1 MMRIRPCLLLLAL
14 YAIPCAAQNV
24 LTYHNDNART
34 GQNLNETVLNPGNVT
49 MNTFG
54 KLFILPADGKVDA
67 EPLYV
72 SNLTVNSTTRNV
84 VFVASEH
91 DSVYAY
97 DADTGALLWQVTMLQ
112 AGETP
117 SDNRSCSQVTPEIG
131 VTATPVIDLS
141 GGPHGTIYVVAMSKD
156 SSGGYHQRLHALD
169 ITTGAE
175 EFGGPVEI
183 QATYSGTGAE
193 GNGTTLTFDPKQHK
207 ERASLLLLNGFVYT
221 AWSSHCDIN
230 PYTAWIIG
238 YNKSN
243 LLLQPQVLNITP
255 NGSEGSV
262 WQSGA
267 GMAADSGNIYFLTAN
282 GTADT
287 TLDAQGFPINGNYG
301 NAFMKLSISGTLAVA
316 DYFNM
321 FNTVAESNADED
333 LGSGGALVLPD
344 MIDSGG
350 VIRHLAVGAGKD
362 RNIYLVNRDNMGKF
376 NSSTNNIYQQLTT
389 ALSGGEY
396 GMPAYFNNAI
406 YYGSDGDHLK
416 MFPFINARLQSNPSS
431 TSSVTF
437 PYPGATPS
445 ISANGTAN
453 GIVWVTANSNPAVLR
468 AYDAANLVTELY
480 NSNQAANG
488 RDNFGN
494 GNKFITPMIA
504 NGKVFVGTTTGVGVF
519 GLLPSAQLAP
529 ASVDF
534 GSQVVGTTSVSQ
546 PITLTN
552 LGSTTL
558 TISAI
563 TTSGDFSKT
572 DNCGSALAGNA
583 SCTINVA
590 FTPTAS
596 GTRNGSLTVT
606 DSAGNS
612 PQTASLTGTGSGP
625 AASLQPSSLSFGGQ
639 PINTT
644 SSPKSVT
651 LSNTGTASLSISGIT
666 TSSKFAVT
674 SGTNACGSNLA
685 AGSNCLIYV
694 TFTPTATGTQSGTLS
709 ITDNASGS
717 PQSVPLSGTGTDFS
731 VSASPS
737 SRTVRSIDSTTFN
750 VTVGAVS
757 GFTGTVGLS
766 CSGVPANA
774 TCSFSPASV
783 VLNGAG
789 QTSTLT
795 VKTGFG
801 GPTPKGAYSLTL
813 TGTSGTL
820 SHSTSVSLKVPK

>member
-1 MMRIRPCLLLLAL
+1 M
-14 YAIPCAAQNV
+14 
-24 LTYHNDNART
+24 
-34 GQNLNETVLNPGNVT
+34 
-49 MNTFG
+49 
-54 KLFILPADGKVDA
+54 DA

-488 RDNFGN
+488 RDNFEN

-674 SGTNACGSNLA
+674 SGTNACDSNLA

>member
-34 GQNLNETVLNPGNVT
+34 GQNLNETVLNPGNVNV
-49 MNTFG
+49 NTFG

-97 DADTGALLWQVTMLQ
+97 DADRGALLWQVTMLQ

-563 TTSGDFSKT
+563 TTSGDFSNT

>member
-1 MMRIRPCLLLLAL
+1 MRIRLCLPLLLAL
-14 YAIPCAAQNV
+14 YTIPCAAQNV

-72 SNLTVNSTTRNV
+72 GNLTVNSTTRNV

-117 SDNRSCSQVTPEIG
+117 SDDRSCSQVTPEIG

-141 GGPHGTIYVVAMSKD
+141 SGPHGTIYAVAMSKEV
-156 SSGGYHQRLHALD
+156 SSGAYHQRLHALD
-169 ITTGAE
+169 ITTGTE

-183 QATYSGTGAE
+183 QATYSGAGAE

-207 ERASLLLLNGFVYT
+207 ERASLLLLNNIVYT

-238 YNKSN
+238 YDKST
-243 LLLQPQVLNITP
+243 LLQTRLLNITP

-287 TLDAQGFPINGNYG
+287 TLNAQGFPINGNYG
-301 NAFMKLSISGTLAVA
+301 NAFMKLSTSGTLAVA

-321 FNTVAESNADED
+321 FNTVSESNADQD

-344 MIDSGG
+344 MTDSSNMTW
-350 VIRHLAVGAGKD
+350 HLAVGAGKD

-389 ALSGGEY
+389 ALAGGEY

-406 YYGSDGDHLK
+406 YYGSVGDHLK

-437 PYPGATPS
+437 AYPGATPS

-453 GIVWVTANSNPAVLR
+453 GIVWVTSNTNPAVLR
-468 AYDAANLVTELY
+468 AYDAANLATELY

-552 LGSTTL
+552 LASTSI

-606 DSAGNS
+606 DSASNS
-612 PQTASLTGTGSGP
+612 PQTASLSGTGSGP
-625 AASLQPSSLSFGGQ
+625 AVSLQPSSLSFGGQ

-651 LSNTGTASLSISGIT
+651 LSNTGTATLTISSIAT
-666 TSSKFAVT
+666 TNVKFAVT

-709 ITDNASGS
+709 IADNASGS

-766 CSGVPANA
+766 CSGVPASV
-774 TCSFSPASV
+774 TCTFSPALV
-783 VLNGAG
+783 VLTGSS

-795 VKTGFG
+795 VNTGG
-801 GPTPKGAYSLTL
+801 APKGAYSLTL

>member
-34 GQNLNETVLNPGNVT
+34 GQNLNETVLNPGNVNV
-49 MNTFG
+49 NTFG

-504 NGKVFVGTTTGVGVF
+504 NGKVFVGTTTGVGGF
-519 GLLPSAQLAP
+519 GL
-529 ASVDF
+529 F
-534 GSQVVGTTSVSQ
+534 
-546 PITLTN
+546 
-552 LGSTTL
+552 
-558 TISAI
+558 
-563 TTSGDFSKT
+563 
-572 DNCGSALAGNA
+572 
-583 SCTINVA
+583 
-590 FTPTAS
+590 
-596 GTRNGSLTVT
+596 
-606 DSAGNS
+606 
-612 PQTASLTGTGSGP
+612 GTGSGS
-625 AASLQPSSLSFGGQ
+625 AVSLQPTSLSFGGQ
-639 PINTT
+639 PLNTT
-644 SSPKSVT
+644 SPPKYLT
-651 LSNTGTASLSISGIT
+651 LTNTGTASLSISSIAT
-666 TSSKFAVT
+666 TPKFA
-674 SGTNACGSNLA
+674 
-685 AGSNCLIYV
+685 
-694 TFTPTATGTQSGTLS
+694 
-709 ITDNASGS
+709 
-717 PQSVPLSGTGTDFS
+717 
-731 VSASPS
+731 
-737 SRTVRSIDSTTFN
+737 
-750 VTVGAVS
+750 
-757 GFTGTVGLS
+757 
-766 CSGVPANA
+766 
-774 TCSFSPASV
+774 
-783 VLNGAG
+783 
-789 QTSTLT
+789 
-795 VKTGFG
+795 
-801 GPTPKGAYSLTL
+801 
-813 TGTSGTL
+813 
-820 SHSTSVSLKVPK
+820 

>member
-24 LTYHNDNART
+24 LTYHNENART
-34 GQNLNETVLNPGNVT
+34 GQNLNETVLNPGNVNV
-49 MNTFG
+49 NTFG

-737 SRTVRSIDSTTFN
+737 SRTVRSTDSTTFY

-766 CSGVPANA
+766 CPGVPDSV
-774 TCSFSPASV
+774 TCTFSPALV
-783 VLNGAG
+783 VLTGSS

-795 VKTGFG
+795 VNTGG
-801 GPTPKGAYSLTL
+801 APKGAYSLTL

>member
-1 MMRIRPCLLLLAL
+1 
-14 YAIPCAAQNV
+14 
-24 LTYHNDNART
+24 
-34 GQNLNETVLNPGNVT
+34 
-49 MNTFG
+49 
-54 KLFILPADGKVDA
+54 
-67 EPLYV
+67 
-72 SNLTVNSTTRNV
+72 
-84 VFVASEH
+84 
-91 DSVYAY
+91 
-97 DADTGALLWQVTMLQ
+97 
-112 AGETP
+112 
-117 SDNRSCSQVTPEIG
+117 
-131 VTATPVIDLS
+131 
-141 GGPHGTIYVVAMSKD
+141 
-156 SSGGYHQRLHALD
+156 
-169 ITTGAE
+169 
-175 EFGGPVEI
+175 
-183 QATYSGTGAE
+183 
-193 GNGTTLTFDPKQHK
+193 
-207 ERASLLLLNGFVYT
+207 
-221 AWSSHCDIN
+221 
-230 PYTAWIIG
+230 
-238 YNKSN
+238 
-243 LLLQPQVLNITP
+243 
-255 NGSEGSV
+255 
-262 WQSGA
+262 
-267 GMAADSGNIYFLTAN
+267 
-282 GTADT
+282 
-287 TLDAQGFPINGNYG
+287 
-301 NAFMKLSISGTLAVA
+301 
-316 DYFNM
+316 
-321 FNTVAESNADED
+321 
-333 LGSGGALVLPD
+333 
-344 MIDSGG
+344 
-350 VIRHLAVGAGKD
+350 
-362 RNIYLVNRDNMGKF
+362 
-376 NSSTNNIYQQLTT
+376 
-389 ALSGGEY
+389 
-396 GMPAYFNNAI
+396 
-406 YYGSDGDHLK
+406 
-416 MFPFINARLQSNPSS
+416 
-431 TSSVTF
+431 
-437 PYPGATPS
+437 
-445 ISANGTAN
+445 
-453 GIVWVTANSNPAVLR
+453 
-468 AYDAANLVTELY
+468 
-480 NSNQAANG
+480 
-488 RDNFGN
+488 
-494 GNKFITPMIA
+494 MIA

-534 GSQVVGTTSVSQ
+534 SSQVVGTTSVSQ

-552 LGSTTL
+552 LASTSI

-606 DSAGNS
+606 DSASNS

-651 LSNTGTASLSISGIT
+651 LNNTGTESLTISSIAT
-666 TSSKFAVT
+666 TNVTFAVT

-709 ITDNASGS
+709 IADNASGS

-766 CSGVPANA
+766 CSGVPASV
-774 TCSFSPASV
+774 TCTFSPASV
-783 VLNGAG
+783 VLTGSG

-795 VKTGFG
+795 VKTGVG

>member
-34 GQNLNETVLNPGNVT
+34 GQNLNETVLNPGNVNV
-49 MNTFG
+49 NTFG

>member
-24 LTYHNDNART
+24 LTYHNENART
-34 GQNLNETVLNPGNVT
+34 GQNLNETVLNPGNVKV
-49 MNTFG
+49 NTFG

-344 MIDSGG
+344 MTDSSNMTW
-350 VIRHLAVGAGKD
+350 HLAVGAGKD

-376 NSSTNNIYQQLTT
+376 DSTSNHIYQQ
-389 ALSGGEY
+389 
-396 GMPAYFNNAI
+396 F
-406 YYGSDGDHLK
+406 
-416 MFPFINARLQSNPSS
+416 
-431 TSSVTF
+431 
-437 PYPGATPS
+437 ATP
-445 ISANGTAN
+445 
-453 GIVWVTANSNPAVLR
+453 
-468 AYDAANLVTELY
+468 
-480 NSNQAANG
+480 
-488 RDNFGN
+488 
-494 GNKFITPMIA
+494 
-504 NGKVFVGTTTGVGVF
+504 
-519 GLLPSAQLAP
+519 
-529 ASVDF
+529 
-534 GSQVVGTTSVSQ
+534 
-546 PITLTN
+546 
-552 LGSTTL
+552 
-558 TISAI
+558 
-563 TTSGDFSKT
+563 
-572 DNCGSALAGNA
+572 
-583 SCTINVA
+583 
-590 FTPTAS
+590 
-596 GTRNGSLTVT
+596 
-606 DSAGNS
+606 
-612 PQTASLTGTGSGP
+612 
-625 AASLQPSSLSFGGQ
+625 
-639 PINTT
+639 
-644 SSPKSVT
+644 
-651 LSNTGTASLSISGIT
+651 
-666 TSSKFAVT
+666 
-674 SGTNACGSNLA
+674 
-685 AGSNCLIYV
+685 
-694 TFTPTATGTQSGTLS
+694 
-709 ITDNASGS
+709 
-717 PQSVPLSGTGTDFS
+717 
-731 VSASPS
+731 
-737 SRTVRSIDSTTFN
+737 
-750 VTVGAVS
+750 
-757 GFTGTVGLS
+757 
-766 CSGVPANA
+766 
-774 TCSFSPASV
+774 
-783 VLNGAG
+783 
-789 QTSTLT
+789 
-795 VKTGFG
+795 
-801 GPTPKGAYSLTL
+801 
-813 TGTSGTL
+813 
-820 SHSTSVSLKVPK
+820 